1 MHLPGPMRQ
10 NKYAKWHACKRC
22 DLRPSYLAKGPYQG
36 ETRAVGPEPAHV
48 EAAQMELAQ
57 QYAKANMNEKIFNGK
72 LMEIRGR
79 GLVHSGEAGRTTV
92 MVKADERLR
101 KLLMEG
107 TGTTEPGTASTT
119 MPAMPTTPTMPTTT
133 TPVPE
138 TPDVQPEFS
147 PELRTPV
154 TPASKAKAKPAPK
167 ALQRVKMEPVE
178 PPVEP
183 AAAASTPAEGPPKEI
198 PTFEVDDVL
207 TISSERES

>member
-1 MHLPGPMRQ
+1 
-10 NKYAKWHACKRC
+10 
-22 DLRPSYLAKGPYQG
+22 
-36 ETRAVGPEPAHV
+36 
-48 EAAQMELAQ
+48 
-57 QYAKANMNEKIFNGK
+57 
-72 LMEIRGR
+72 MEIRGR